1 MVRHDFYQTDKQVCL
16 TVYAKGQQQNSVH
29 VQLEGRKL
37 SLQLSDGNY
46 IQFTLYA
53 PVADTISTRVLATK
67 IEIQLQKQSG
77 GHWPALE
84 GDSLTDPIAEPIASS
99 TSTQD
104 APRARSKW
112 DALEVEDDMQAG
124 ADADLDTFFKKL
136 YSNADDDTRRA
147 MQKSFQESNG
157 TALSTNWAEVGK
169 SKTQTRAP
177 TGMIAKRYD
186 S

>member
-1 MVRHDFYQTDKQVCL
+1 MKVFTQL
-16 TVYAKGQQQNSVH
+16 SV
-29 VQLEGRKL
+29 
-37 SLQLSDGNY
+37 QLSDGNL
-46 IQFTLYA
+46 IQFILYA
-53 PVADTISTRVLATK
+53 PVAETVSTKVLATK
-67 IEIQLQKQSG
+67 IEIELQKQFG

-84 GDSLTDPIAEPIASS
+84 GDSHTDPIARPIPSG

-112 DALEVEDDMQAG
+112 DALEVDDDIPAG
-124 ADADLDTFFKKL
+124 ADAELDTFFKKL

>member
-1 MVRHDFYQTDKQVCL
+1 MVRHDFYQTEKQVCL
-16 TVYAKGQQQNSVH
+16 TVYAKGQQQNTVQ
-29 VQLEGRKL
+29 VQLEGRK
-37 SLQLSDGNY
+37 
-46 IQFTLYA
+46 
-53 PVADTISTRVLATK
+53 VKTISTRVLATK
-67 IEIQLQKQSG
+67 IEIELQKQSG

-84 GDSLTDPIAEPIASS
+84 GDSHIDPAAKPVASS

-112 DALEVEDDMQAG
+112 DALEVDDDMPAG
-124 ADADLDTFFKKL
+124 ADAELDTFFKKL

-169 SKTQTRAP
+169 NKMETRAP
-177 TGMIAKRYD
+177 SGMIAKRYD